1 MLGVVLNGGDSAVA
15 KCQVPGVLELAL
27 QRGQTNQ
34 PANWGLC
41 QTALTAVS
49 ESKAREGEG
58 GQGGEEDAISQ
69 LLRGVLPP
77 KMLERCPKEEGESY
91 PCLGASRQQEGM
103 CKGPE
108 GRRLWV
114 LRMQRDVPSVLL
126 MVPSREQAH

>member
-49 ESKAREGEG
+49 ESKAGEGEG

-77 KMLERCPKEEGESY
+77 KMLERPGTSREASGV
-91 PCLGASRQQEGM
+91 PCLD
-103 CKGPE
+103 P
-108 GRRLWV
+108 RRGLTLLSPV
-114 LRMQRDVPSVLL
+114 CRDPAIGV
-126 MVPSREQAH
+126 